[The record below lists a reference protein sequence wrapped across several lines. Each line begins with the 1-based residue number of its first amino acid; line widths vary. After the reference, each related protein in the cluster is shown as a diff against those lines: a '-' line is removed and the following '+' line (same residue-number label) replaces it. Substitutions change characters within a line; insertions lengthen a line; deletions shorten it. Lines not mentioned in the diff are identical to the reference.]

1 MPLVYLSVER
11 DLLAWQKRPADV
23 LTYLR
28 SASVSK
34 ETYLHGKRGL
44 LRLAYLR
51 SAYARY
57 VFVSKETYNRPKE
70 T

>member
-1 MPLVYLSVER
+1 LPLVYLSVER

-28 SASVSK
+28 SA
-34 ETYLHGKRGL
+34 
-44 LRLAYLR
+44 
-51 SAYARY
+51 YARY

-70 T
+70 TYLHGKRGLLMY